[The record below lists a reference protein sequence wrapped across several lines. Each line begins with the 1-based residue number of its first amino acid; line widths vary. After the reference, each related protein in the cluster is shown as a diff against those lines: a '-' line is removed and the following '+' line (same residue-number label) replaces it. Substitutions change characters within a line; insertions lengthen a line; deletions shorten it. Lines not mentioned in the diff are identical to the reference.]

1 MSIDPTSLLLVA
13 AGLGLVVLGG
23 ELVVR
28 AASRLASGLGI
39 SPVVIGLTVVAFGTS
54 APELAVSVGATLDG
68 ASDVAVGNVVG
79 SNIYNVLLIL
89 GLSAVV
95 APLIVRQQLVR
106 IDVPI
111 VIAASVL
118 FWLMAADGT
127 VAPLEAAILVAGL
140 LGYTVL
146 ALRMGRRESPSVT
159 AEYAAG
165 VAPAPVAGS
174 WPRQVLLFVVGL
186 AALIAGAQAL
196 VTGATSIARG
206 LAVPELVI
214 GLTVVAVGTS
224 LPELATSVVAAVRGQ
239 RDIAV
244 GNVVG
249 SNLFN
254 ILGVLGISALIAPG
268 GGIAVP
274 RTAITFDIPVMVAV
288 AVACLPIFFTGWRI
302 RRWEGALFLAYALVY
317 TTYLALDA
325 AEHELRDELASAMVI
340 FVIPLTVIT
349 LLAVLAAELRRRG
362 KGSSDS
368 EGVGGD
374 PPSGP

>member
-1 MSIDPTSLLLVA
+1 
-13 AGLGLVVLGG
+13 
-23 ELVVR
+23 
-28 AASRLASGLGI
+28 
-39 SPVVIGLTVVAFGTS
+39 
-54 APELAVSVGATLDG
+54 
-68 ASDVAVGNVVG
+68 VAVGNVVG

-254 ILGVLGISALIAPG
+254 ILGVLGISAIIAPG

-362 KGSSDS
+362 NGSPRS
-368 EGVGGD
+368 EGVGDD
-374 PPSGP
+374 PPGGP